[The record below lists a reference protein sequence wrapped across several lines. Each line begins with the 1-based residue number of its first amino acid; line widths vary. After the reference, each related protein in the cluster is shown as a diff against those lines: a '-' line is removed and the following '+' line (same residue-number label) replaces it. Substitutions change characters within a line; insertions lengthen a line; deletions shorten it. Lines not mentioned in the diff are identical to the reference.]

1 MGCLFL
7 VSEAKRAKVAR
18 AAGYLPSII
27 CWRPSS
33 NSRLILKV
41 GVELADAVTFAGAR
55 WWLKKIQPNNIR
67 AMSVA
72 PAMSK
77 AALARHGSGSPR
89 RMLSDFL
96 RARMTASCE
105 GKRKRGSGVI
115 ILAMAL
121 AVGRETSGATSFS
134 FNGLFF
140 NVRSSDADMVSPSN
154 GGRPAIA

>member
-33 NSRLILKV
+33 NSRLISKA
-41 GVELADAVTFAGAR
+41 GVELADAVTFAGAP

-77 AALARHGSGSPR
+77 AALALHGFHSPR
-89 RMLSDFL
+89 RRRSDFL
-96 RARMTASCE
+96 RARMSASCE
-105 GKRKRGSGVI
+105 AKRERGSGAI

-140 NVRSSDADMVSPSN
+140 NARRSDADVVSRSN
-154 GGRPAIA
+154 GGRPATA